1 MLSETFW
8 LFEVFLF
15 VLLAGAFLKREILL
29 WAFAAVLAGILAF
42 MSFSI
47 DFVVPTVA
55 GTLGAL
61 NFQDY
66 DSFIVHVGIMMVS
79 TTMLLLDVVQS
90 YNWSLLAWWRARR
103 EKSRKYREHVLP
115 TNRAA
120 LDVLKAAVRKPK

>member
-1 MLSETFW
+1 MP
-8 LFEVFLF
+8 
-15 VLLAGAFLKREILL
+15 R

-42 MSFSI
+42 TSFSI

-66 DSFIVHVGIMMVS
+66 DSFIVHVGVMMVA
-79 TTMLLLDVVQS
+79 TTMLLLDAVQT

-103 EKSRKYREHVLP
+103 EKRKKHDEYVIP
-115 TNRAA
+115 WGKGI
-120 LDVLKAAVRKPK
+120 DVLKDACKKGKS